1 MLGYTISFKGYDPID
16 VIVVYNNGLENSIS
30 VVDTIATAERNTLE
44 IHFANT
50 ADQLKILQIVA
61 DDAALSE
68 LTIAT
73 PAGEVFVHLNYNV
86 VMKCSYENFNNEGYR
101 WILKLAQLNETDI
114 QLRKLVGKAVND
126 VSVMTLDEYKTY
138 KVDESKKLL
147 AIWLAANPILFS
159 DGKYYSV
166 TEEKQSLLNSNLAS
180 YERASAAGV
189 NYTLKW
195 NATGEEC
202 VAWSYENLLA
212 LSLSIAAYVAERVS
226 VQQAYEID
234 VYAANDKVAIDKL
247 TLDYDLV
254 SAEEVETGDTA
265 EDEVPSDENTATE

>member
-1 MLGYTISFKGYDPID
+1 MLGYTVTFKGYDPID
-16 VIVVYNNGLENSIS
+16 VLVVYNNGTEFSTS
-30 VVDTIATAERNTLE
+30 VDDTISGAERNILE
-44 IHFANT
+44 VHFAN
-50 ADQLKILQIVA
+50 DEDRLKILQIIA
-61 DDAALSE
+61 DDPALSE

-73 PAGEVFVHLNYNV
+73 PAGEVFVHLNYNIV
-86 VMKCSYENFNNEGYR
+86 VKCSYENFHDEGYR

-114 QLRKLVGKAVND
+114 QLRKIVGKAVND
-126 VSVMTLDEYKTY
+126 ASVMTLDEYKTY
-138 KVDESKKLL
+138 KVAESKKLL

-189 NYTLKW
+189 EYTLKW

-202 VAWSYENLLA
+202 VPWSYEDLLS

-226 VQQAYEID
+226 IQQAYEID
-234 VYAANDKVAIDKL
+234 VYSAADKVAIDNL
-247 TLDYDLV
+247 TLDYNINTA
-254 SAEEVETGDTA
+254 SEESGETEEGT
-265 EDEVPSDENTATE
+265 ENTATE